1 MVDAYKIIKKCR
13 LCGGAD
19 LEQFLNFSK
28 VPLGNNYQ
36 HSFSLA
42 KSAETYPLGV
52 QCCKNCFH
60 IQLTHSIFPSIL
72 YATNY
77 TYLSGVGESFVKHL
91 ELYSAWVVK
100 RVGLRQG
107 SLIVDIGS
115 IDGSCLSFFK
125 EKGFRVCGVDPASL
139 PAKIANKKGVETI
152 NDFFSRNVLENI
164 ISVHGQPS
172 LVTSHNV
179 LAHVEDIQLTLHLIY
194 ELLER
199 DGWFCMEVGYFGAV
213 KNKNL
218 FDTIYHEHLD
228 YHHASPLIRY
238 LTSIGFFIHQVE
250 FNEIQ
255 GGSIRLLAQKAKE
268 SGQSQQV
275 LDIVEAEKQKST
287 FKLET
292 LLHWQSDIEKKMSV
306 LGKIVKNAVSE
317 GLSIVGYG
325 APTKATLLLK
335 LSGLSANQL
344 DYVVEDNELK
354 VGRFLPGTAL
364 EIKHSSCLETAR
376 PDIIIVFAWNFYD
389 DIIKKL
395 QRNLSYEP
403 EIICPLP
410 ELIRYKLNWK
420 T

>member
-1 MVDAYKIIKKCR
+1 MVDAYKTINKCR

-19 LEQFLNFSK
+19 LEQFLNFSE
-28 VPLGNNYQ
+28 VALGNNYQ

-52 QCCKNCFH
+52 QCCKDCCH

-91 ELYSAWVVK
+91 RLYSGWIVERA
-100 RVGLRQG
+100 GLSRG

-115 IDGSCLSFFK
+115 NDGSCLSFFK

-139 PAKIANKKGVETI
+139 PAKIANKNGVETI
-152 NDFFSRNVLENI
+152 NDFFSRDVMENI
-164 ISVHGQPS
+164 ISAHGKPS

-179 LAHVEDIQLTLHLIY
+179 LAHVEDIQMTLHLIY
-194 ELLER
+194 ELLEE

-213 KNKNL
+213 KNRNL

-228 YHHASPLIRY
+228 YHHASPLINY
-238 LTSIGFFIHQVE
+238 LKSIGFFICQVE

-255 GGSIRLLAQKAKE
+255 GGTIRLLAQKAKKG
-268 SGQSQQV
+268 GQSQQA
-275 LDIVEAEKQKST
+275 LDVVEAEKQNSM
-287 FKLET
+287 FKIET
-292 LLHWQSDIEKKMSV
+292 LLLWQRDIEKRMSAFR
-306 LGKIVKNAVSE
+306 KIVKNAVSE

-335 LSGLSANQL
+335 LSGLSSDEI

-354 VGRFLPGTAL
+354 VGRFLPETAL
-364 EIKHSSCLETAR
+364 EIKHSSSLESDH
-376 PDIIIVFAWNFYD
+376 PDIIIIFAWNFYD

-395 QRNLSYEP
+395 QGSLNYEV

-410 ELIRYKLNWK
+410 ELVRYKLNWK

>member
-1 MVDAYKIIKKCR
+1 MVDAYKTIKKCR
-13 LCGGAD
+13 LCGGTD
-19 LEQFLNFSK
+19 LEQFLNFSE

-52 QCCKNCFH
+52 QHCNNCCH
-60 IQLTHSIFPSIL
+60 IQLTHSIFPSLL

-91 ELYSAWVVK
+91 ELYSAWIVK
-100 RVGLRQG
+100 LAGLSQG

-115 IDGSCLSFFK
+115 NDGSCLSFFK
-125 EKGFRVCGVDPASL
+125 EKGFRVCGVDPARL
-139 PAKIANKKGVETI
+139 PAKIANKNGIETV
-152 NDFFSRNVLENI
+152 NDFFSRNVMENI
-164 ISVHGQPS
+164 ISAHGKPS

-179 LAHVEDIQLTLHLIY
+179 LAHVEDVQETLHLIY
-194 ELLER
+194 ELLEE

-228 YHHASPLIRY
+228 YHHASPLTNY
-238 LTSIGFFIHQVE
+238 LVSIGFFIHLVE

-255 GGSIRLLAQKAKE
+255 GGSIRLLAQKSAK

-275 LDIVEAEKQKST
+275 LDVVEAEKKNST
-287 FKLET
+287 FKIKT
-292 LLHWQSDIEKKMSV
+292 LLLWQSDIEKKMCSFRR
-306 LGKIVKNAVSE
+306 IVKNAVSE

-325 APTKATLLLK
+325 APTKATLLLN
-335 LSGLSANQL
+335 LSGLSSNEI

-354 VGRFLPGTAL
+354 IGRFLPETAL
-364 EIKHSSCLETAR
+364 EIRHSSSLETDR
-376 PDIIIVFAWNFYD
+376 PDIIIIFAWNFYD

-395 QRNLSYEP
+395 QGRLNYSP

-410 ELIRYKLNWK
+410 EIVRYKLNWK
-420 T
+420 A